1 MRLFIYCLFIVQI
14 QSISNIEILY
24 EWNILL
30 NKYVTSCSINSF
42 NIYLYLFFSFWNT
55 SYPCHPPKKTKAS
68 LLKPIIAFNHFKLIG
83 VNLIGI
89 LNHAKKG
96 LILFKF

>member
-42 NIYLYLFFSFWNT
+42 DIYLNLFFTF
-55 SYPCHPPKKTKAS
+55 
-68 LLKPIIAFNHFKLIG
+68 
-83 VNLIGI
+83 
-89 LNHAKKG
+89 
-96 LILFKF
+96 